1 MHKFETIN
9 KQEKKTSALSTARR
23 TVWSLLET
31 LSNNDF
37 VAIMNFSD
45 TTQEVVPCFK
55 DRLVQATPENLKKY
69 NELMLDMK
77 PEGIANLTEA
87 FIKAFTLL
95 KNYRETRGCG
105 PQTPCNQLIM
115 LVTDGIA
122 SNITEVYEQTPK
134 DFLTLKGKLLK

>member
-1 MHKFETIN
+1 
-9 KQEKKTSALSTARR
+9 
-23 TVWSLLET
+23 
-31 LSNNDF
+31 
-37 VAIMNFSD
+37 MNFSD
-45 TTQEVVPCFK
+45 TTQDVVPCFK

-69 NELMLDMK
+69 NELMLEMK
-77 PEGIANLTEA
+77 PDGIANLTEA

-122 SNITEVYEQTPK
+122 SNITEVKKLY
-134 DFLTLKGKLLK
+134 LKYYIS

>member
-1 MHKFETIN
+1 M
-9 KQEKKTSALSTARR
+9 
-23 TVWSLLET
+23 ET

-37 VAIMNFSD
+37 VAIMNFSG
-45 TTQEVVPCFK
+45 TTEDVVRCFK
-55 DRLVQATPENLKKY
+55 DRLIQATPENLKKFSD
-69 NELMLDMK
+69 LMLEMK
-77 PEGIANLTEA
+77 PEGVANITEA

-122 SNITEVYEQTPK
+122 SNITEVHTECSEQYLLMLFAFNNQFYY
-134 DFLTLKGKLLK
+134 DFYKQYFMYAL